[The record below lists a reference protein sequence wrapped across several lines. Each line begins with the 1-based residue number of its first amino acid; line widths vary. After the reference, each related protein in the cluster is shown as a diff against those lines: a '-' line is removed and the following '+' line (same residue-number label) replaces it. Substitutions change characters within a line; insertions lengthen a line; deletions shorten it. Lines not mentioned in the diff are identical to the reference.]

1 MIMKDY
7 LTLLVFCMHFICV
20 EAQTP
25 INHEYHNLLDEN
37 VGHKST
43 YVQRSAFN
51 DELLSLYAFNI
62 GIAGQEVD
70 LSLGST
76 SEIFTCDSVGG
87 YIIFRTHDSAT
98 LETNQTAS
106 IRISFASS
114 SGASNIPVRHCG
126 DLLLADVSLWPDRY
140 VVTDDNVL
148 IQNTHEEKF
157 LNCLLKLSTAGNYIS
172 HREIR
177 HNEGSLH
184 RTLRYPQVH
193 YRGLLTGP
201 FNGNTEV
208 YDFAFKDTISIIRNQ
223 VPSDYYQPEFSLFTE
238 VFDVSGDT
246 LFTGLIE
253 GNGAMKW
260 HGSMAID
267 DMVLRL
273 ISFNGTI
280 DLDPLDSE
288 NWYVTPD
295 NEQHL
300 VLSAYSTEGELLWYN
315 LITKVASDQTING
328 VIDAQ
333 IINVG
338 NKVIIDHWFGQLS
351 ANPDF
356 TGTISVFAGADI
368 ADEDTLQLSG
378 FYNQS
383 ARYATVLNPLL
394 NEVTAVYSA
403 RINGQE
409 AGQSGTYWPI
419 IIPYDNEHFVFNEN
433 FNLQFDPDWLIERIY
448 PDQFQYQSAVPTGAQ
463 HEVNYH
469 IIPVNS
475 LTGHQSYVL
484 HFNGNP
490 SDTWQISMTPTKGNN
505 GDVLFSGIISGYV
518 TFEFPQQE
526 PVLVLADFGLWD
538 GIFMKCS
545 KLTTGV
551 TEADA
556 TFSVYP
562 NPTRDQLFVQS
573 TKTEQLV
580 FHVFSIEGRV
590 VKSGNISSGTSIP
603 VNDLSS
609 GTYLIRLE
617 QHAATSQPIR
627 FVKF

>member
-1 MIMKDY
+1 MKRY
-7 LTLLVFCMHFICV
+7 FTILFSCAVCLQLQ
-20 EAQTP
+20 AQTP
-25 INHEYHNLLDEN
+25 INHDYHNLLDEN

-51 DELLSLYAFNI
+51 DELLSLYAFNN

-70 LSLGST
+70 LSLGSN
-76 SEIFTCDSVGG
+76 SEIFVCDSVGG

-148 IQNTHEEKF
+148 IQNTHEEKY
-157 LNCLLKLSTAGNYIS
+157 LNCLLKLSTAGDYID

-177 HNEGSLH
+177 HNQGSLH
-184 RTLRYPQVH
+184 RTLRYPQVSH
-193 YRGLLTGP
+193 RGLLTGP
-201 FNGNTEV
+201 FNGDVEV
-208 YDFAFKDTISIIRNQ
+208 YDFAFKDTISVIRNQ
-223 VPSDYYQPEFSLFTE
+223 VSEDYYQPEFSLFTE
-238 VFDVSGDT
+238 VFDVSEDT
-246 LFTGLIE
+246 LHTGLIE

-260 HGSMAID
+260 HGSIAKND
-267 DMVLRL
+267 VVLRL
-273 ISFNGTI
+273 ISLSGSI
-280 DLDPLDSE
+280 DLDPQETE
-288 NWYVTPD
+288 NWYDTPE

-300 VLSAYSTEGELLWYN
+300 VLAAYTTQGELEWVN
-315 LITKVASDQTING
+315 LIAKVGSAQTING
-328 VIDAQ
+328 VIEAQ

-338 NKVIIDHWFGQLS
+338 NKVLIDHWFSQLS
-351 ANPDF
+351 SVPDF
-356 TGTISVFAGADI
+356 TGTISVFAGANV
-368 ADEDTLQLSG
+368 ADEDTMQLSG
-378 FYNQS
+378 FFNNS
-383 ARYATVLNPLL
+383 ARYASVLNPEL
-394 NEVTAVYSA
+394 NEVTAVYAA
-403 RINGQE
+403 RVNGE
-409 AGQSGTYWPI
+409 EGGQSGTYWPI

-433 FNLQFDPDWLIERIY
+433 FNLQFNPDWVVERIY
-448 PDQFQYQSAVPTGAQ
+448 PDQYQYQSAVPTGAQ

-490 SDTWQISMTPTKGNN
+490 SDTWQISMTPTKGNI

-518 TFEFPQQE
+518 TFEFPEQE
-526 PVLVLADFGLWD
+526 PVLVMADFGLWD

-545 KLTTGV
+545 KLTTSISE
-551 TEADA
+551 TN
-556 TFSVYP
+556 TSFTVYP
-562 NPTRDQLFVQS
+562 NPSHDRLFVQS
-573 TKTEQLV
+573 AIAEQLS
-580 FHVFSIEGRV
+580 FGIFSIDGKLISNGV
-590 VKSGNISSGTSIP
+590 IISGGSIP
-603 VNDLSS
+603 VADLSP
-609 GTYLIRLE
+609 GTYLLRLE
-617 QHAATSQPIR
+617 QNAEPGQSVR